1 MKNRKF
7 VIIAG
12 EYMGFKLVIT
22 VLGLK
27 NAIKEYNRIR
37 AQYGDNTRMAE
48 VILDYGEEI

>member
-1 MKNRKF
+1 MKDRKYI
-7 VIIAG
+7 IIADG
-12 EYMGFKLVIT
+12 AMGFRLIIT

-48 VILDYGEEI
+48 VILDYGEEV